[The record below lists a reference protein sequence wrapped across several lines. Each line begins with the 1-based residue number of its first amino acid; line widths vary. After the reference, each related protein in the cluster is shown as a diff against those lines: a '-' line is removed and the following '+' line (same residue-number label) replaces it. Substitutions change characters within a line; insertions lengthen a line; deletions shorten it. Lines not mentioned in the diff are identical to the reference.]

1 MVDAATIDR
10 EIDVLVIGAGVAGIR
25 QLIELREQDL
35 DVYAVDAAGG
45 VGGTWW
51 WNRYPGCRFDS
62 ESYTY
67 NYFFDKAV
75 LDEWRWTEHFASQ
88 PEIEGYLNY
97 VVDKYGVR
105 DRIVLGTRVDRLEWD
120 EDAHRWTVSLS
131 SGTTVRPRF
140 VVTGIGRLSQPQYP
154 IEPGRETF
162 RGEQYHTA
170 VWPEDVE
177 VDFTG
182 KRVALIGAGSSAV
195 QIAPLIAD
203 VADSLTIY
211 QRRPNWVA
219 PLHNT
224 PITDEEMARIKADFD
239 EIIRRCNVNPAGF
252 VHLFDP
258 RNPFEITAEER
269 RELYEKLW
277 ASPGFG
283 NMFGNFKEVLSD
295 AEINKEYSAFVAE
308 KIRERVHDQDLAT
321 RLIPSDHGY
330 GAKRPPH
337 ETRYYEIFNEPHVSL
352 VTLTQTPILAF
363 TEDGIRTTEGE
374 QEFDMIVY
382 ATGFDAITGAF
393 DVIDIEADGRR
404 LKDEWR
410 EGPQTHMGFATPGF
424 PNLFYLGGPQTGGG
438 NAPRCLEPQS
448 VIVGRLIREANER
461 GATKVDATLESAAA
475 WTEHVNATAAMTLTA
490 KANTKVDWMWG
501 ANTPGKKLVYRSYV
515 AGVPVY
521 FGKVEDMIEQG
532 WAGFEMT
539 SVRAEVGA

>member
-1 MVDAATIDR
+1 MIDR

-25 QLIELREQDL
+25 QVIELREQDL

-67 NYFFDKAV
+67 NYFFDKDV
-75 LDEWRWTEHFASQ
+75 LEEWRWTEHFASQ
-88 PEIEGYLNY
+88 PEIEGYMNY
-97 VVDKYGVR
+97 VVDKYAIR
-105 DRIVLGTRVDRLEWD
+105 DRIVLNTRVERLIWD
-120 EDAHRWTVSLS
+120 EVAHRWTAFLS
-131 SGTTVRPRF
+131 TGTTVWPRF

-154 IEPGRETF
+154 IEPGRDRF

-170 VWPEDVE
+170 VWPEFD

-195 QIAPLIAD
+195 QIAPVISK
-203 VADSLTIY
+203 VAESLTIY

-219 PLHNT
+219 PLHNS
-224 PITDEEMARIKADFD
+224 PITEDEMAQIKVDFD
-239 EIIRRCNVNPAGF
+239 EIIERCNANPAGF
-252 VHLFDP
+252 VHVFDP
-258 RNPFEITAEER
+258 RSPFEITAEER
-269 RELYEKLW
+269 RALYEKLW

-295 AEINKEYSAFVAE
+295 AEINAEYSAFVAE
-308 KIRERVHDQDLAT
+308 KIRERVHDQDLAA
-321 RLIPSDHGY
+321 RLIPTDHGY

-337 ETRYYEIFNEPHVSL
+337 ESGYFEIFNEANVSL
-352 VTLTQTPILAF
+352 VTLTQTPIVEF
-363 TEDGIRTTEGE
+363 TETGIRTTEGE

-382 ATGFDAITGAF
+382 ATGFDAITGAY
-393 DVIDIEADGRR
+393 DVIDIEADGRK

-410 EGPQTHMGFATPGF
+410 EGPQTHMGFITPGF

-448 VIVGRLIREANER
+448 VIVGRLIQEAR
-461 GATKVDATLESAAA
+461 DRDATKVDATLESAAA
-475 WTEHVNATAAMTLTA
+475 WTDHVNATAAMTLTA

-521 FGKVEDMIEQG
+521 FGKVDEMIEQG
-532 WAGFEMT
+532 WSGFEMT
-539 SVRAEVGA
+539 TVRAEVAA